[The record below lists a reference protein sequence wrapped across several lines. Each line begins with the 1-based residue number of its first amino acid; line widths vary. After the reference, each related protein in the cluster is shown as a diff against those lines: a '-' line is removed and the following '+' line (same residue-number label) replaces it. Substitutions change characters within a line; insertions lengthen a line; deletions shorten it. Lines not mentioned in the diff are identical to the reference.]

1 MSHAALAFLILA
13 AMALAFLSRRIP
25 HYLTA
30 LTGSLVMAAC
40 GLIPPKSLF
49 SGFSNSTLI
58 LFAGMF
64 VIGEALFRTGL
75 ADALGAWTVR
85 RLGKGER
92 ALLWA
97 SMIAGGA
104 LSTAASNTGTTAA
117 LMPVIIGMCGAAA
130 LPVSRQLMP
139 MAFATGFGGFSALI
153 ATPPNMIVSEALAR
167 SGHRPY
173 GFFEFAW
180 LGIPL
185 ALAGMAYLD
194 FARHWLPIRSPS
206 VPVAPVAGA
215 SQPVAAASVPAEG
228 NGAVVPASAD
238 ASPTAPGIRPSA
250 ALAGPSSAAPARR
263 GKMGTSAAILLGV
276 VGVMASGWQ
285 GIPLEAVAVAGA
297 ILCVATGCLTGEQ
310 AIASIEWET
319 LILFGSMFAVAEGLE
334 SSGAAR
340 LIAGAMGGLLGPHP
354 AAWALVALPIA
365 VTMLL
370 GTVLSNTACA
380 VIMAPIGLDLA
391 AKTGADPRSVLMA
404 VALAASCSF
413 LTPVGT
419 PPNMLV
425 WGPGGY
431 RFTDFVKVGFG
442 LSAVCLLTGILVIP
456 WHWPPFR

>member
-1 MSHAALAFLILA
+1 MSHAGLSFLILA
-13 AMALAFLSRRIP
+13 VMACAFLSRRIP

-30 LTGSLVMAAC
+30 LTGSLVMAA
-40 GLIPPKSLF
+40 LRIIPAKALF

-64 VIGEALFRTGL
+64 VIGDALFRTGL
-75 ADALGAWTVR
+75 ADALGSWTVR

-97 SMIAGGA
+97 SMIAAGA

-117 LMPVIIGMCGAAA
+117 LMPVVIGMCAAA
-130 LPVSRQLMP
+130 GLPISRQLMP

-194 FARHWLPIRSPS
+194 LARRWLPVRAPS
-206 VPVAPVAGA
+206 DARAPSDLRA
-215 SQPVAAASVPAEG
+215 PAATGIPA
-228 NGAVVPASAD
+228 A
-238 ASPTAPGIRPSA
+238 PT
-250 ALAGPSSAAPARR
+250 AAPAGR
-263 GKMGTSAAILLGV
+263 GKMIISAGILLGV

-285 GIPLEAVAVAGA
+285 GLPLEAVAVAGA
-297 ILCVATGCLTGEQ
+297 ILCVATGCLSGEQ
-310 AIASIEWET
+310 SIASIEWET
-319 LILFGSMFAVAEGLE
+319 LILFGSMFAVAQGLE
-334 SSGAAR
+334 ASGAAR
-340 LIAGAMGGLLGPHP
+340 LIAEAMGGLLGAHP
-354 AAWALVALPIA
+354 SAWTLIALPIA

-431 RFTDFVKVGFG
+431 RFGDFLKIGFG
-442 LSAVCLLTGILVIP
+442 LSVVCMLMGILIIP
-456 WHWPPFR
+456 LRWPPFGG

>member
-1 MSHAALAFLILA
+1 MSSAALAFLILVCMGA
-13 AMALAFLSRRIP
+13 AFLSRRIP

-30 LTGSLVMAAC
+30 LTGCLAMAAF
-40 GLIPPKSLF
+40 GILPAKAVF
-49 SGFSNSTLI
+49 AGFSNSTLV

-64 VIGEALFRTGL
+64 VIGDSLFRTGL
-75 ADALGAWTVR
+75 AEALGTWTVR

-97 SMIAGGA
+97 SMLASGA
-104 LSTAASNTGTTAA
+104 LSTVASNTATAAA
-117 LMPVIIGMCGAAA
+117 LMPVIIGMCGVAG

-139 MAFATGFGGFSALI
+139 MAFATGFGGFSVLI
-153 ATPPNMIVSEALAR
+153 ATPPNMIVSAALAG
-167 SGHRPY
+167 SGNRPY

-185 ALAGMAYLD
+185 ALAGMVYLD
-194 FARHWLPIRSPS
+194 LARRWLPIRSPGIS
-206 VPVAPVAGA
+206 PPDPSA
-215 SQPVAAASVPAEG
+215 SPGNDAHDTVTPEIPSGRPAAAG
-228 NGAVVPASAD
+228 N
-238 ASPTAPGIRPSA
+238 
-250 ALAGPSSAAPARR
+250 RR
-263 GKMGTSAAILLGV
+263 GKMLISAAILLGV

-285 GIPLEAVAVAGA
+285 ALPLEAVAVAGA
-297 ILCVATGCLTGEQ
+297 ILCVATGCLTGKQ
-310 AIASIEWET
+310 ALASVEWET
-319 LILFGSMFAVAEGLE
+319 LILFGSMFAVAQGLE
-334 SSGAAR
+334 ASGAAR
-340 LIAGAMGGLLGPHP
+340 VIAGAMGDVLGAHP
-354 AAWALVALPIA
+354 SAWALIALPIA

-431 RFTDFVKVGFG
+431 RFADFLKLGAG
-442 LSAVCLLTGILVIP
+442 LSAVCLLMGILIIP
-456 WHWPPFR
+456 WRWPPFGG

>member
-1 MSHAALAFLILA
+1 MHPAALAFLIVA
-13 AMALAFLSRRIP
+13 VMALAFLSRRIP

-30 LTGSLVMAAC
+30 LSGSLAMAAF
-40 GLIPPKSLF
+40 GLIPMKSLF
-49 SGFSNSTLI
+49 AGFANPTLI

-64 VIGEALFRTGL
+64 VIGDSLFRTGL
-75 ADALGAWTVR
+75 ADALGSWTVR

-97 SMIAGGA
+97 SMIAAGV
-104 LSTAASNTGTTAA
+104 LSTVASNTGTTAA
-117 LMPVIIGMCGAAA
+117 LMPVVIGMCGAAG

-153 ATPPNMIVSEALAR
+153 GTPPNMIVSEALAR
-167 SGHRPY
+167 AGHRPY

-185 ALAGMAYLD
+185 ALAGMAYMDL
-194 FARHWLPIRSPS
+194 ALRWLPRRAA
-206 VPVAPVAGA
+206 VPDAASLPGSAGTPVTSMVPTVPPPEAPV
-215 SQPVAAASVPAEG
+215 PPPA
-228 NGAVVPASAD
+228 P
-238 ASPTAPGIRPSA
+238 R
-250 ALAGPSSAAPARR
+250 RR
-263 GKMGTSAAILLGV
+263 GKMLAAAAILLGV
-276 VGVMASGWQ
+276 VAVMASGWQ
-285 GIPLEAVAVAGA
+285 AVPLEVIAVAGA
-297 ILCVATGCLTGEQ
+297 VLCVATGCLTGAE
-310 AIASIEWET
+310 AVASIEWET
-319 LILFGSMFAVAEGLE
+319 LILFGSMFAVAQGLE
-334 SSGAAR
+334 TSGAAR
-340 LIAGAMGGLLGPHP
+340 VIAGAMGGALGAHP
-354 AAWALVALPIA
+354 PAWALIALPIV

-380 VIMAPIGLDLA
+380 VIMAPIGMDLA

-442 LSAVCLLTGILVIP
+442 LSAVCVATGILVIP
-456 WHWPPFR
+456 WRWPPFGG

>member
-1 MSHAALAFLILA
+1 MNGAFMSHAGLSFLILA
-13 AMALAFLSRRIP
+13 LMACAFLSRRIP

-30 LTGSLVMAAC
+30 LTGSLAMAA
-40 GLIPPKSLF
+40 LRIIPAKDLF
-49 SGFSNSTLI
+49 AGFSNSILI

-75 ADALGAWTVR
+75 ADALGSWTVR

-97 SMIAGGA
+97 CMLAAGV

-117 LMPVIIGMCGAAA
+117 LMPVVIGMCGAAG
-130 LPVSRQLMP
+130 LPASRQLMP
-139 MAFATGFGGFSALI
+139 MAFATGFGGFSVLI

-194 FARHWLPIRSPS
+194 FARRWLPAR
-206 VPVAPVAGA
+206 APADTRALPETG
-215 SQPVAAASVPAEG
+215 ASVP
-228 NGAVVPASAD
+228 P
-238 ASPTAPGIRPSA
+238 
-250 ALAGPSSAAPARR
+250 LAAPARR
-263 GKMGTSAAILLGV
+263 AKMRISAGILLCV
-276 VGVMASGWQ
+276 VAAMASGWQ
-285 GIPLEAVAVAGA
+285 GLPLEAIALAGA
-297 ILCVATGCLTGEQ
+297 ILCVATGCLSSEQ

-319 LILFGSMFAVAEGLE
+319 LILFGSMFAVAKGLE
-334 SSGAAR
+334 ASGAAR
-340 LIAGAMGGLLGPHP
+340 LIAGAMGGVLGAHP
-354 AAWALVALPIA
+354 SAWALIALSIA

-370 GTVLSNTACA
+370 GAVLSNTACA

-404 VALAASCSF
+404 VALSASCSF

-431 RFTDFVKVGFG
+431 RFGDFLKLGFG
-442 LSAVCLLTGILVIP
+442 LSVVCMLMGILIIP
-456 WHWPPFR
+456 LRWPPFGG

>member
-13 AMALAFLSRRIP
+13 VMAGAFLSRRIP

-30 LTGSLVMAAC
+30 LTGSLVMAAF
-40 GLIPPKSLF
+40 GFIPAKALF
-49 SGFSNSTLI
+49 AGFSNATLI

-64 VIGEALFRTGL
+64 VIGDALFRTGL
-75 ADALGAWTVR
+75 ADALGSWTVR
-85 RLGKGER
+85 RLGTGER

-97 SMIAGGA
+97 SMIAAGA

-117 LMPVIIGMCGAAA
+117 LLPVVIGMCGAAG

-139 MAFATGFGGFSALI
+139 MAFATGFGGFSVLI

-180 LGIPL
+180 LGVPL

-194 FARHWLPIRSPS
+194 WARRWLPLRTGLRADSDTVPPS
-206 VPVAPVAGA
+206 E
-215 SQPVAAASVPAEG
+215 S
-228 NGAVVPASAD
+228 
-238 ASPTAPGIRPSA
+238 TAPGSPPA
-250 ALAGPSSAAPARR
+250 ALVTPVPIHR
-263 GKMGTSAAILLGV
+263 GKMFISAGILLGV
-276 VGVMASGWQ
+276 VVVMASGWQ
-285 GIPLEAVAVAGA
+285 GLPLEAVAVAGA
-297 ILCVATGCLTGEQ
+297 ILCVATGCLSREQ

-319 LILFGSMFAVAEGLE
+319 LILFGSMFAVAQGLE
-334 SSGAAR
+334 ASGAAR
-340 LIAGAMGGLLGPHP
+340 LIAEAMGGLLGAHP
-354 AAWALVALPIA
+354 SAWALIALPIA

-413 LTPVGT
+413 MTPVGT

-431 RFTDFVKVGFG
+431 RFTDFLKIGFG
-442 LSAVCLLTGILVIP
+442 LSVVCGLMGILIIP
-456 WHWPPFR
+456 LRWPPFGG

>member
-1 MSHAALAFLILA
+1 MSQAALAFLILA
-13 AMALAFLSRRIP
+13 VMAVAFFSRRIP

-30 LTGSLVMAAC
+30 LTGSLVMAAL
-40 GLIPPKSLF
+40 GLIPAKALF
-49 SGFSNSTLI
+49 AGFSNSTLI

-64 VIGEALFRTGL
+64 VIGDSLFRTGL
-75 ADALGAWTVR
+75 ADALGSWTVR

-97 SMIAGGA
+97 SMLAAGA

-117 LMPVIIGMCGAAA
+117 LMPVVIGMCGAAG

-167 SGHRPY
+167 SGLRPY

-180 LGIPL
+180 LGIPM

-194 FARHWLPIRSPS
+194 FARRWLPVRASSTVTQTLPGGASPS
-206 VPVAPVAGA
+206 
-215 SQPVAAASVPAEG
+215 
-228 NGAVVPASAD
+228 AV
-238 ASPTAPGIRPSA
+238 
-250 ALAGPSSAAPARR
+250 PARR
-263 GKMGTSAAILLGV
+263 GKMLISAVILLGV
-276 VGVMASGWQ
+276 VGVMASGWE
-285 GIPLEAVAVAGA
+285 GLPLEAVAVAGA
-297 ILCVATGCLTGEQ
+297 VLCVATGCLSGAE
-310 AIASIEWET
+310 AVASVEWET
-319 LILFGSMFAVAEGLE
+319 LILFGSMFAVAQGLE
-334 SSGAAR
+334 ASGAAR
-340 LIAGAMGGLLGPHP
+340 LIAGALGGMLGPHP
-354 AAWALVALPIA
+354 SAWALIALPIL

-404 VALAASCSF
+404 VAMAASCSF

-431 RFTDFVKVGFG
+431 RFADFMKLGLG
-442 LSAVCLLTGILVIP
+442 LSVVCVLMGILIIP
-456 WHWPPFR
+456 LRWPPFGG